1 MTCGSKKRKRFGRE
15 AEDGES
21 LDGDLSTTPQPELD
35 SDLSVRMELLN
46 FYKISKISKFSIIF
60 QTTES
65 VYMPLETTA
74 SMIDEIEAEIWSSE
88 KEKFDT
94 KTKLTIKFGPFEW
107 VNIETTPQPEIDIE
121 TTPVFDMEVIDYEV
135 QTQGMN
141 LIDLFRP
148 YRDPIVNKYSETEV
162 ELEEMAEDIETI
174 EEVLEEIETE
184 VEEIDEEIL
193 EDEES
198 GVPGAVPLLVIAGS
212 ALVAFLSGFLLV
224 VKYKCR
230 NNQPKLL
237 N

>member
-141 LIDLFRP
+141 LTDLFPP
-148 YRDPIVNKYSETEV
+148 YRD
-162 ELEEMAEDIETI
+162 L
-174 EEVLEEIETE
+174 
-184 VEEIDEEIL
+184 IDY
-193 EDEES
+193 ES
-198 GVPGAVPLLVIAGS
+198 
-212 ALVAFLSGFLLV
+212 
-224 VKYKCR
+224 
-230 NNQPKLL
+230 
-237 N
+237 

>member
-35 SDLSVRMELLN
+35 SDLSVRMQLLN
-46 FYKISKISKFSIIF
+46 FYKISIFSKIF

-74 SMIDEIEAEIWSSE
+74 SMIDEIEAEIWNSE

-121 TTPVFDMEVIDYEV
+121 TTPVFDMEVIDYEI
-135 QTQGMN
+135 QTQGMS
-141 LIDLFRP
+141 LIDF
-148 YRDPIVNKYSETEV
+148 Y
-162 ELEEMAEDIETI
+162 
-174 EEVLEEIETE
+174 
-184 VEEIDEEIL
+184 
-193 EDEES
+193 
-198 GVPGAVPLLVIAGS
+198 
-212 ALVAFLSGFLLV
+212 
-224 VKYKCR
+224 
-230 NNQPKLL
+230 
-237 N
+237 